1 MAKRKSAK
9 KSKSRRVAEPAL
21 SRSPWLWAS
30 AVLSLAGIG
39 VSGYLAYKRVAGG
52 SLVCTRWADCDVVN
66 NSVYSLLFGIP
77 VSFIGLAGY
86 LALLALAVAA
96 FVTAGKTQRAILLL
110 SLLMALGGFGFS
122 LWLTYVEIY
131 IIEALCAWCL
141 ASALIIMLLFVNNG
155 LAAWRSF
162 PADDRAAARL

>member
-1 MAKRKSAK
+1 MSGVIRMTKRKSVK
-9 KSKSRRVAEPAL
+9 KPKSRKGAEPAP

-30 AVLSLAGIG
+30 VVLSLAGIG
-39 VSGYLAYKRVAGG
+39 VSGYLAYHRVFGG
-52 SLVCTRWADCDVVN
+52 SLACTRWAQCDVVN

-77 VSFIGLAGY
+77 ISFFGLAGY

-96 FVTAGKTQRAILLL
+96 LVTGGAMQRAILLL

-122 LWLTYVEIY
+122 IWLTYVEVY

-141 ASALIIMLLFVNNG
+141 ASALIITLLTIM
-155 LAAWRSF
+155 AAVSLWQSHR
-162 PADDRAAARL
+162 